1 MPDVDAFRRA
11 ASENGISLKELA
23 KQKASILML
32 GYIDADGIAS
42 MGVLA
47 RALAQNDG
55 IFTSRA
61 VTDVNPHLLQEVAK
75 EGFDFYLFCEVG
87 SGHVPLIEEHLKGKY
102 LLVDHHQIT
111 DEERGNPHVFNVN
124 SYGFDGARELS
135 GAGLSYYLAS
145 NMVSGARSM
154 AWLAVVGALGDR
166 QDQGT
171 KRSLLGLNEQLSS
184 EAISTDRLE
193 VEEDLLLFGRGV
205 RPVHESIAMTFD
217 PYIQGLSGNKDACLA
232 ALQSAGLQLKEA
244 SRWRVPSELSAEEKE
259 KLVLTLT
266 PYLEISG
273 DQPAGITG
281 NVYLL
286 KKEDERTYL
295 KDARDFASLMDA
307 AGRMNKA
314 GLGIAL
320 CMGDRGAALTDAE
333 KTLMEF
339 RSTIVRYLHVLL
351 SDEERVIQDGPLVQ
365 LVGDGIVQENM
376 TGALSN
382 ALCNMPQ
389 LKGKLILLRTITKS
403 GEIKF
408 SVRKGRGAMPSLNL
422 GSVMLRSAAL
432 AGGNGGGH
440 DAAAGAHVPAVRAGM
455 FYEKL
460 KSAIS

>member
-1 MPDVDAFRRA
+1 MEKGLV
-11 ASENGISLKELA
+11 LKELA
-23 KQKASILML
+23 KRKASILML
-32 GYIDADGIAS
+32 GHIDADGIAS

-55 IFTSRA
+55 IFTARA
-61 VTDVNPHLLQEVAK
+61 IADVNPRLLEEISR
-75 EGFDFYLFCEVG
+75 EGFDFYVFCEVG
-87 SGHVPLIEEHLKGKY
+87 SGHVPLIEEYLKGKY
-102 LLVDHHQIT
+102 LLVDHHQLT
-111 DEERGNPHVFNVN
+111 DEERDNPSVFNVN

-135 GAGLSYYLAS
+135 GAGVSYFLAS

-154 AWLAVVGALGDR
+154 AWLSVVGALGDR

-171 KRSLLGLNEQLSS
+171 KHSLLGLNEQLVT
-184 EAISTDRLE
+184 EAISADRME
-193 VEEDLLLFGRGV
+193 VLEDLLLFGRGV
-205 RPVHESIAMTFD
+205 RPIHESVAMTFD

-232 ALQSAGLQLKEA
+232 ALQTAGFELKEA
-244 SRWRVPSELSAEEKE
+244 SRWRVASELSSDEKE
-259 KLVLTLT
+259 KLILTLT

-273 DQPAGITG
+273 DEAAGIRG

-295 KDARDFASLMDA
+295 KDARDFASVLDA
-307 AGRMNKA
+307 TGRMNKA

-339 RSTIVRYLHVLL
+339 RNSIMRYLHVLL

-389 LKGKLILLRTITKS
+389 LKGKLIILRTITKS

-408 SVRKGRGAMPSLNL
+408 SVRKGRGALPSLNL
-422 GSVMLRSAAL
+422 GSVMLRSAAM

-440 DAAAGAHVPAVRAGM
+440 DSAAGAHVPAVKAGL

-460 KSAIS
+460 KSGIA

>member
-1 MPDVDAFRRA
+1 MPDVEAFRRA
-11 ASENGISLKELA
+11 ASENGIHLKELA

-32 GYIDADGIAS
+32 GHIDADGIAS

-47 RALAQNDG
+47 RALAQDDG
-55 IFTSRA
+55 LFTARA
-61 VTDVNPHLLQEVAK
+61 IADVNPRLLDEVAK

-102 LLVDHHQIT
+102 LLVDHHQLT
-111 DEERGNPHVFNVN
+111 DEERDNPHVFNVN

-135 GAGLSYYLAS
+135 GAGVSYYLAS
-145 NMVSGARSM
+145 NMASGARSM

-171 KRSLLGLNEQLSS
+171 KRSLLGLNEQLAT
-184 EAISTDRLE
+184 EAMATGHLE
-193 VEEDLLLFGRGV
+193 LVDDLLVFGRGV
-205 RPVHESIAMTFD
+205 RPIHESVAMTFD

-232 ALQSAGLQLKEA
+232 ALQSAGLELKEA
-244 SRWRVPSELSAEEKE
+244 SRWRVTSELTAEEKE
-259 KLVLTLT
+259 RLVLTLT

-273 DQPAGITG
+273 EQAAGITG

-295 KDARDFASLMDA
+295 RDARDFASLLDA
-307 AGRMNKA
+307 TGRMNKA

-320 CMGDRGAALTDAE
+320 CMGDRGSALTDAE
-333 KTLMEF
+333 KTLIEF
-339 RSTIVRYLHVLL
+339 RNTVVRYLHVLL

-382 ALCNMPQ
+382 ALSNMPQ
-389 LKGKLILLRTITKS
+389 LKGKLIVLRTITKS

-408 SVRKGRGAMPSLNL
+408 SVRKGRGAFSSLNL
-422 GSVMLRSAAL
+422 GSIMLRSAAI

-440 DAAAGAHVPAVRAGM
+440 DSAAGARVPAVKAGM

-460 KSAIS
+460 KSGVS

>member
-1 MPDVDAFRRA
+1 LEKGLV
-11 ASENGISLKELA
+11 LKELA

-32 GYIDADGIAS
+32 GHIDADGIAS

-55 IFTSRA
+55 IFTARA
-61 VTDVNPHLLQEVAK
+61 ISDVNPRLLEEISK
-75 EGFDFYLFCEVG
+75 EGFDFYVFCEVG

-102 LLVDHHQIT
+102 LLVDHHQLT
-111 DEERGNPHVFNVN
+111 DEERDNPSVFNVN

-135 GAGLSYYLAS
+135 GAGVSYFLAS

-154 AWLAVVGALGDR
+154 AWLSVVGALGDR

-171 KRSLLGLNEQLSS
+171 KHSLLGLNEQLAT
-184 EAISTDRLE
+184 EAISADRLE
-193 VEEDLLLFGRGV
+193 IIEDLLLFGRGV
-205 RPVHESIAMTFD
+205 RPIHESVAMTFD
-217 PYIQGLSGNKDACLA
+217 PYIQGLSGNKDACLS
-232 ALQSAGLQLKEA
+232 ALQTAGFELKEA
-244 SRWRVPSELSAEEKE
+244 SRWRVASELSADEKE

-273 DQPAGITG
+273 DEAAGIRG

-295 KDARDFASLMDA
+295 KDARDFACVLDA
-307 AGRMNKA
+307 TGRMNKA

-339 RSTIVRYLHVLL
+339 RNSIMRYLHVLL
-351 SDEERVIQDGPLVQ
+351 SDEERIIQDGLLVQ
-365 LVGDGIVQENM
+365 LVGDGIVQESM

-382 ALCNMPQ
+382 ALSNMPQ
-389 LKGKLILLRTITKS
+389 LKGKLIVLRTITKG

-408 SVRKGRGAMPSLNL
+408 SVRKGRGSLPNLNL
-422 GSVMLRSAAL
+422 GGLMLRSAAL

-440 DAAAGAHVPAVRAGM
+440 DSAAGARVPAVKAGL

-460 KSAIS
+460 KSGIA

>member
-1 MPDVDAFRRA
+1 M
-11 ASENGISLKELA
+11 
-23 KQKASILML
+23 ML
-32 GYIDADGIAS
+32 GHIDADGIAS

-47 RALAQNDG
+47 RALAQDDG
-55 IFTSRA
+55 IFTARA
-61 VTDVNPHLLQEVAK
+61 IADVNPRLLEEISR
-75 EGFDFYLFCEVG
+75 EGFDFYVLCEVG

-102 LLVDHHQIT
+102 LLVDHHQLT
-111 DEERGNPHVFNVN
+111 DEERDNPRVFNVN

-135 GAGLSYYLAS
+135 GAGLSYFLAS

-154 AWLAVVGALGDR
+154 AWLSVVGALGDR

-171 KRSLLGLNEQLSS
+171 RRSLLGLNEQLAT
-184 EAISTDRLE
+184 EAISVDRME
-193 VEEDLLLFGRGV
+193 VVEDLLLFGRGV
-205 RPVHESIAMTFD
+205 RPIHESVAMTFD

-232 ALQSAGLQLKEA
+232 ALQTAGFELKEA
-244 SRWRVPSELSAEEKE
+244 SRWRVASELSSDEKE
-259 KLVLTLT
+259 KLILTLT

-273 DQPAGITG
+273 DEAAGIRG

-295 KDARDFASLMDA
+295 KDARDFASVLDA
-307 AGRMNKA
+307 TGRMNKA

-339 RSTIVRYLHVLL
+339 RNSIMRYLHVLL

-389 LKGKLILLRTITKS
+389 LKGKLIILRTITKS

-408 SVRKGRGAMPSLNL
+408 SVRKGRGALPSLNL
-422 GSVMLRSAAL
+422 GSVMLRSAAM

-440 DAAAGAHVPAVRAGM
+440 DSAAGAHVPAVKAGL

-460 KSAIS
+460 KSGIA